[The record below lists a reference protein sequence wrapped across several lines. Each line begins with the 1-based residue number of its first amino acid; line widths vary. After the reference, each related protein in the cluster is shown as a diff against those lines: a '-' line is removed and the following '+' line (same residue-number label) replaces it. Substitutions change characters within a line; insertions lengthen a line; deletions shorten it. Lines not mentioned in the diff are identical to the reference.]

1 MHLFLPETDCSVA
14 TTGFLLDDAIL
25 LESLDLHSGS
35 NMNSIHKGIIDLYT
49 NLAPANNST
58 DNKLYYCPV

>member
-14 TTGFLLDDAIL
+14 TTVSRF
-25 LESLDLHSGS
+25 ESLDLHSGS
-35 NMNSIHKGIIDLYT
+35 NMNSIHTGTIDLYT